1 MGHFYEVTRRDDGST
16 KVVPVF
22 EMATA
27 AGGVRSTHLGD
38 AKKHFLLPSV
48 TEVLGKAIR
57 KPALERW
64 MERQYIRAFA
74 NAPDAIRKF
83 NTDSDEGLNQA
94 SEFYRAIRESLNQ
107 KAPEAGKEIHSM
119 LERFYR
125 GENVAG
131 DPSDQSAARNIS
143 IVMRVN
149 MHLQQLYPRMASER
163 FECLGEQPVAGP
175 GYAGMADLTI
185 YFPDSRTA
193 ALVDFKC
200 MSDTGKWEKWTRP
213 YEEEATQVVAYAR
226 AISFMGGIAGRPVDR
241 LLVPSILK
249 INTEDGRIKDFRIPG
264 PDIAK
269 YADFF
274 RCAQR
279 IMAVQENW
287 PLLATLSD
295 TRRVDEMLGAISAAR
310 TEANESARLAAE
322 QKREAAAAAKAAKA
336 RQVVPAAEEQEA
348 VGVAR

>member
-1 MGHFYEVTRRDDGST
+1 MGHFYEVTRRDDGSA

-22 EMATA
+22 EMATRS
-27 AGGVRSTHLGD
+27 GGVRATHLGD
-38 AKKHFLLPSV
+38 AKRHFLLPSV

-83 NTDSDEGLNQA
+83 DTDSEEGLRQA
-94 SEFYRAIRESLNQ
+94 SDFYSAIREGLNQ
-107 KAPEAGKEIHSM
+107 KAPEAGKDIHAM

-131 DPSDQSAARNIS
+131 DPGDQVAARNMS

-149 MHLQQLYPRMASER
+149 MQLQRLYPRMEAER
-163 FECLGEQPVAGP
+163 FECLSEQPVAGP

-200 MSDTGKWEKWTRP
+200 MNDTEKWEKWQRP
-213 YEEEATQVVAYAR
+213 YEEEATQVVTYAR

-249 INTEDGRIKDFRIPG
+249 INVADGRIKEYRIPG
-264 PDIAK
+264 SDIGK

-295 TRRVDEMLGAISAAR
+295 ARNLDEMLGAIATGR
-310 TEANESARLAAE
+310 TEAETAARQAAE
-322 QKREAAAAAKAAKA
+322 AKQAAKEAKVRQIPAPEEEREAAG
-336 RQVVPAAEEQEA
+336 
-348 VGVAR
+348 VGR